1 MNSENIIFR
10 ASGVQTFIKKGEH
23 TEDSYELAEQERS
36 DTFFSRRLVKNIK
49 SL

>member
-36 DTFFSRRLVKNIK
+36 DTLFFKTASKK
-49 SL
+49 Y